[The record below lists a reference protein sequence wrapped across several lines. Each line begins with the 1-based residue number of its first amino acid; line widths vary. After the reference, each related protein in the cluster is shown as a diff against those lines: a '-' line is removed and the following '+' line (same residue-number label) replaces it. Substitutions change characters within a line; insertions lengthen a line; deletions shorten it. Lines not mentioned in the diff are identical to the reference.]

1 MVDTRNITCYI
12 KPTLKGKGSIANLTL
27 RIDDKD
33 ITATTDDKGIATFQ
47 LDIANNELA
56 KHIYFSI
63 DSDEYVLD
71 NHNHCVPLHHTTKP
85 RAFPLSL
92 NLSIAIE
99 SITMYKKEHQD
110 NQEIQKEIVM
120 AQVDSHTQTPQEQTI
135 YVETTLKGA
144 NAKQNEGKLPKIQ
157 YSYIVKSL
165 NEPLPPISQAK
176 ALTFTS
182 HTPSNRKISFNL
194 NTKFTYTITEN
205 NTQKETTDYLKDNQQ
220 LIILAHTGTPAYTTH
235 HSAPHTILTISQYPI
250 LELSYG
256 TARLIMQDKEKNK
269 DFTIKHSIMPYLI
282 THFDNIDAP
291 YTITK
296 KDSHLLISNANNKT
310 FEIHKLTQEST
321 QQSSTIQS
329 QSTQE
334 DTKISIDTTTFDN
347 LAILTALLTLNE
359 NDKVSLC
366 VHLCYKITLDMLK
379 EVFEYNIAKDNTK
392 TKMDTM
398 LPQMVEELNRMQD
411 NKPMYMHY
419 NLDTRARLEHF
430 FAQCYVEVGGSAFK
444 LEEGLY
450 YHVRGLVHTFSYYFA
465 NKERIKEALNDGRA
479 TKPDDYNMKDILDKA
494 PSKYKANIT
503 KAIKDLVS
511 TNATEIEKTLKAESK
526 KNFDSKKAYSP
537 IELIESFKEYQS
549 YLTIQLAFRHSAI
562 SLAQGTNYEIPYS
575 TESNKAF
582 ILIAQAIANHIV
594 NKRSD
599 KKAKDV
605 IIANKVYGGKYGNA
619 PYDPNLTDQTQ
630 GDGYKYRGKG
640 LIHLT
645 WKENYKKFGE
655 YATKQKWNI
664 ADKDYFFKNP
674 LILKNEALQSLRAAV
689 YFWNH
694 HKLYALADTYQT
706 KDYTNNRKKIKKNIR
721 GGTHTLH
728 ISINKSLDSIT
739 YKVNAGKENIEGRQD
754 AFNRIR
760 FGTYNITQAQLKSVA
775 TDLTELIESDENL
788 KQGIFSDFK

>member
-1 MVDTRNITCYI
+1 MADTRNITCYI
-12 KPTLKGKGSIANLTL
+12 KPMLKGKGNIANLTL
-27 RIDDKD
+27 RIDNKD
-33 ITATTDDKGIATFQ
+33 ITATTNTKGIATFE
-47 LDIANNELA
+47 LEIANNELA

-85 RAFPLSL
+85 SAFPLSL

-99 SITMYKKEHQD
+99 SIAMYKKEHQD

-135 YVETTLKGA
+135 YVETTLKGY

-165 NEPLPPISQAK
+165 NDPLLPISK
-176 ALTFTS
+176 AQPLTFTS
-182 HTPSNRKISFNL
+182 HTPSNRIISFNL
-194 NTKFTYTITEN
+194 NAKFTYTITEN
-205 NTQKETTDYLKDNQQ
+205 NTQKEITDYLKDNQQ
-220 LIILAHTGTPAYTTH
+220 LIIFAYTKSPAYTT
-235 HSAPHTILTISQYPI
+235 SYGTPHAILTISQYPI

-269 DFTIKHSIMPYLI
+269 DFAIKHSIMPYLI
-282 THFDNIDAP
+282 THFDNIDTP

-296 KDSHLLISNANNKT
+296 KDSHLLISNAHNKT
-310 FEIHKLTQEST
+310 LEIHKSAQEFAQQEST
-321 QQSSTIQS
+321 HQSSTTQS

-334 DTKISIDTTTFDN
+334 DTKIYIDNTTFDN

-366 VHLCYKITLDMLK
+366 VRLCYKITLDMLK
-379 EVFEYNIAKDNTK
+379 EVFEYNKAVGNAKTR
-392 TKMDTM
+392 MDTM

-430 FAQCYVEVGGSAFK
+430 FAQCYVEVGGSAFR

-503 KAIKDLVS
+503 KAIKDLVQDYTSTCLNPLPKTNGAISQS

-526 KNFDSKKAYSP
+526 KKFDSKKAYSP

-549 YLTIQLAFRHSAI
+549 YPAIQLAFRHAAI
-562 SLAQGTNYEIPYS
+562 SLAQGANYEIPYS

-594 NKRSD
+594 NKRGD
-599 KKAKDV
+599 KKAQTQTL
-605 IIANKVYGGKYGNA
+605 ANKVYADENRSDSNKLGN
-619 PYDPNLTDQTQ
+619 TQQ
-630 GDGYKYRGKG
+630 GDGYNFRGRGIKQ
-640 LIHLT
+640 LT
-645 WKENYKKFGE
+645 GRSNYTRFQSYYNKHYPNDAKDFLNNEEHRKALLDNGKI
-655 YATKQKWNI
+655 ALLSAVWFWNYTGCYKI
-664 ADKDYFFKNP
+664 ADKQASNNT
-674 LILKNEALQSLRAAV
+674 NEIVKQ
-689 YFWNH
+689 
-694 HKLYALADTYQT
+694 
-706 KDYTNNRKKIKKNIR
+706 
-721 GGTHTLH
+721 
-728 ISINKSLDSIT
+728 IT
-739 YKVNAGKENIEGRQD
+739 YKVNGGYNGLNDRVKQYTRIKNANIFR
-754 AFNRIR
+754 
-760 FGTYNITQAQLKSVA
+760 
-775 TDLTELIESDENL
+775 
-788 KQGIFSDFK
+788 DF